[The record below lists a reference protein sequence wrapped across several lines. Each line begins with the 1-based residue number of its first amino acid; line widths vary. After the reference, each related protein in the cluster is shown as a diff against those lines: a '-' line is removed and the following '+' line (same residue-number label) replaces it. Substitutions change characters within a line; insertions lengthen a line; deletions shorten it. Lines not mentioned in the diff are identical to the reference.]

1 MSALSPLIASKFCE
15 LCEHAHAVWRIHR
28 VLFDDNPN
36 KTALGNS
43 PAGPAMIHISEVSQ
57 EYMLL
62 QIRKLH
68 DPAVQRD
75 HATLGLDYVLRF
87 GGWDALTSTRLQ
99 ALKNDLDKFSS
110 QLREVR
116 NRVLCHN
123 DLEVLLKGETLGAFP
138 AGEDILYFEKLQEF
152 VNIVNV
158 SVWGSPSPF
167 SDNPEKMAV
176 ALLSM
181 LK

>member
-1 MSALSPLIASKFCE
+1 MNALSPVVASKFCE

-28 VLFDDNPN
+28 VLFDENPN

-43 PAGPAMIHISEVSQ
+43 PAGPAMVHISEVSQ

-87 GGWDALTSTRLQ
+87 GGWDAPTLARLQ
-99 ALKNDLDKFSS
+99 ALKIDLDGFSS
-110 QLREVR
+110 QLRDVR

-123 DLEVLLKGETLGAFP
+123 DLEVHLKGGTLGDFP

-152 VNIVNV
+152 VNIVHE
-158 SVWGSPSPF
+158 SAWGCPSPF
-167 SDNPEKMAV
+167 SDNPDKKAA
-176 ALLSM
+176 ALLSA